1 MSGQDGMIMIGS
13 DEIIIPLEEFEFIF
27 NVKKISDKLIE
38 LYDLIK
44 DIYTYEILDTEITK
58 EDIIIHLTT
67 VHNFFLNATPE
78 ANRHNRTLG
87 IEQMVNMA
95 IIIVLFNI
103 PVENENIVNPNDEIF
118 IQHILSLYKQYISEQ
133 IYENLAIRSKKKKT
147 ANICTISNK
156 YLKYKQKYLKL
167 KNQLN
172 KK

>member
-1 MSGQDGMIMIGS
+1 MSSKDGMIMLGS

-38 LYDLIK
+38 LYESIK
-44 DIYTYEILDTEITK
+44 DTYTYDILDTEITK
-58 EDIIIHLTT
+58 EDIIRHLTT
-67 VHNFFLNATPE
+67 VHNFFLSATPE
-78 ANRHNRTLG
+78 GNRHNRTLG
-87 IEQMVNMA
+87 IEQMVNMS
-95 IIIVLFNI
+95 IIIILFNI
-103 PVENENIVNPNDEIF
+103 PVENENIVNANDEIF

-147 ANICTISNK
+147 ENICTISNK